1 MSKHNHKDDSHFIP
15 SPYRVVTSYENDFIN
30 DWNKTLAVAVSDVL
44 KYIAKATSDAIK
56 ELKNSGIDETSET

>member
-1 MSKHNHKDDSHFIP
+1 MAKHNHKDDSNFIP

-44 KYIAKATSDAIK
+44 KYIAKATSDSIK
-56 ELKNSGIDETSET
+56 ELKNSSIDETSET